1 MLCNY
6 PALTRNDGHWLIQWG
21 AWDVSFDKYLGTFTL
36 DEIREKARE
45 DRAWVSVIQYQ
56 RVGTRLDK
64 TARVQAFNGL
74 AGRDTILDFY
84 GFYVAPVRIAD
95 GRAEICI
102 PGEHTVWSIYGW
114 YRDEENDRADWMLVH
129 DADDDDL
136 AEKLAEITDLMGDM
150 VEYRDLDHAYTNTSL
165 AALADLIAARILDE
179 EPEDARL
186 DDADNHPLT
195 ELREQILAAIEI
207 NAGRL

>member
-56 RVGTRLDK
+56 RAGTRLDK
-64 TARVQAFNGL
+64 TARVRAFNGL

-95 GRAEICI
+95 DRAEICN

-150 VEYRDLDHAYTNTSL
+150 VEYRDLDHAYANTSL